1 MTKLEIQTLINTYLN
16 SNTFYIVDMLNARV
30 KIDSYDSMMELLKTT
45 RNTYKDKIIE
55 FEKECSKYIEK
66 IEQFIEHC
74 QSIEENKIE
83 QEISWIR

>member
-30 KIDSYDSMMELLKTT
+30 KIDSYDSMMELLKIT

-55 FEKECSKYIEK
+55 FEK
-66 IEQFIEHC
+66 
-74 QSIEENKIE
+74 
-83 QEISWIR
+83 